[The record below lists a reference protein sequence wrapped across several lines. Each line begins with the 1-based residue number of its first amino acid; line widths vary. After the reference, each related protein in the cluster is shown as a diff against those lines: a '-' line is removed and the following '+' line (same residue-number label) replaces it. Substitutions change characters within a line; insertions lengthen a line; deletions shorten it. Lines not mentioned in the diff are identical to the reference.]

1 MKTGKMKGKT
11 DMKIHAFT
19 LSAVG
24 GEGTKA
30 DEAARF
36 HRIFT
41 LIELLIVIAII
52 AILAALLL
60 PALNRARV
68 TAQKSSCLNNLKTM
82 ASGVSFYTN
91 DNNDFLPRR
100 YKRWSWGYAIGNS
113 LGIKRPNASVS
124 GANPDT
130 NVNNIPVS
138 SVLRCPVTVNNTST
152 SKQVRLYPNYVP
164 LVADTFSPLKGKT
177 AGGANYNV
185 PDGADGN
192 STPLAHKKIQ
202 RVIDGSVLMFE
213 AVSYQPYDAG
223 SYIALSPSS
232 ISPLISIFNKYL
244 QDPTE
249 QNGADWSRHV
259 RRSNV
264 LFKDGHAKTL
274 SYGTTLNSYGIPR

>member
-1 MKTGKMKGKT
+1 M
-11 DMKIHAFT
+11 
-19 LSAVG
+19 
-24 GEGTKA
+24 
-30 DEAARF
+30 R
-36 HRIFT
+36 RIFT

-185 PDGADGN
+185 PDGADGDN
-192 STPLAHKKIQ
+192 APLAHKKIQ

-213 AVSYQPYDAG
+213 AVSYQPFDAG

-232 ISPLISIFNKYL
+232 SSPLIRIFNKYL